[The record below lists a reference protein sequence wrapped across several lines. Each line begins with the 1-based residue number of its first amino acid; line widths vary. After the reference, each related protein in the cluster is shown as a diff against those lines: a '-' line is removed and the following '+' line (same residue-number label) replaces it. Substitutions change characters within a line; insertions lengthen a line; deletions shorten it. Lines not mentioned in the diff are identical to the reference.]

1 MRHVTENILG
11 EVYYISFREEK
22 EDEWTNRTN
31 TKRSNKYFR

>member
-22 EDEWTNRTN
+22 EDE
-31 TKRSNKYFR
+31 